1 MEVQS
6 ITGLTIAVCEQC
18 TQIRAVGIDTNMLIL
33 PLKCCLAMTVD
44 LDE

>member
-6 ITGLTIAVCEQC
+6 FTGLTIALCEQR
-18 TQIRAVGIDTNMLIL
+18 TQIRAVGIDTNMLLL
-33 PLKCCLAMTVD
+33 PLKCCLVMTVD